1 MKKLLLLLM
10 FPFFGFS
17 QGFTSYF
24 TGNATNITTATTAGT
39 CLMGGATEHDNAMRW
54 LLQKANGGDVVVL
67 RSTGSNGYNNY
78 LYSDLGVT
86 VNSVETLVITSI
98 AGATNPY
105 VLNKVA
111 NAEMIWFAGGDQ
123 FNYVSFFKNNALE
136 DLLNNHIN
144 LKNAPIGGTS
154 AGMAILCGNYFSAQN
169 GTVAS
174 AEALANPYN
183 NKMTL
188 GANDFLNVPYLDN
201 VTTDTHFD
209 YYDRKGRLT
218 AFLGK
223 RATDTNTRSFGI
235 SANEYV
241 AICIDEN
248 GKALVFG
255 DYPNYEEFAF
265 FAQANCGTSFL
276 PETCVANQPLTWN
289 QNGEAVMV
297 YKIPGTMTGTNSFEL
312 SDWYTGFG
320 GSWEY
325 WRANNGV
332 FSSVSG
338 TPSQCVLATSNF
350 ESDAFLMYPN
360 PFENEILIEDSEN
373 TTIKIYDSLGH
384 LIIASENQ
392 KSIKT
397 ENFISGIYNVL
408 IIKEGTTIFKRM
420 IKK

>member
-1 MKKLLLLLM
+1 MKKLLLLLL
-10 FPFFGFS
+10 FPFFCFS
-17 QGFTSYF
+17 QGYTSYF
-24 TGNATNITTATTAGT
+24 TGNTTNITTATTPGT

-54 LLQKANGGDVVVL
+54 LLQKANGGDIVVL

-78 LYSDLGVT
+78 LYTDLGIN

-123 FNYVSFFKNNALE
+123 FNYISFFKNNALE
-136 DLLNNHIN
+136 DLINNHIN
-144 LKNAPIGGTS
+144 VKNAPIGGTS

-169 GTVAS
+169 GTVTS

-188 GANDFLNVPYLDN
+188 GTNDFLNVPYLNN

-223 RATDTNTRSFGI
+223 RTTDSSIRSFGI

-248 GKALVFG
+248 GKASVFG
-255 DYPNYEEFAF
+255 DYPNYQEFAF
-265 FAQANCGTSFL
+265 FVQSNCATPFI
-276 PETCVANQPLTWN
+276 PELCVTNQPLTWN
-289 QNGEAVMV
+289 RNGEAVMV

-312 SDWYTGFG
+312 SDWYTGSG
-320 GSWEY
+320 GNWEF

-350 ESDAFLMYPN
+350 IVNDFLMYPN
-360 PFENEILIEDSEN
+360 PFENQIIIEDFKNSS
-373 TTIKIYDSLGH
+373 IKIFDALGRIV
-384 LIIASENQ
+384 LESKNQ
-392 KSIKT
+392 KFLKT
-397 ENFISGIYNVL
+397 SNLVSGIYNIL
-408 IIKEGTTIFKRM
+408 IEKEGKISSKRM